1 MFNRAIEFGKEIYS
15 FSNNEISIIMQSR
28 KTLLFSY
35 GEPWV
40 KKDDKDDFDV
50 PMGCYNRAEVC
61 ELVGIYLPKQLK
73 VAIAKENMGLCRDDG
88 LGI

>member
-1 MFNRAIEFGKEIYS
+1 
-15 FSNNEISIIMQSR
+15 MQSR

-50 PMGCYNRAEVC
+50 PMGCHNRAEVC
-61 ELVGIYLPKQLK
+61 ELVGIYLPNQLK